1 MADETKATPP
11 SIKLW
16 NEHLVLKWIRQK
28 RRASRAE
35 IAKELELS
43 SPTASN
49 IVDSLLKKG
58 LLRELGYVDA
68 GKTGGRRP
76 MLLEFNAR
84 AGYVVGVDLSG
95 SKIAVCLAD
104 LDGAVLARKTQKL
117 REASNEAESIATQIS
132 VITRELGMNTGVD
145 PALIKCVSVGI
156 PGITDISSGKVI
168 NAPNLGWYNLSFR
181 EILRTKL
188 DLPVYMDNDVNMAA
202 IGESRFGA
210 GTGKKNLLFVV
221 IGTGIGAG
229 VIVNGS
235 LYRGYHFSSGEIGY
249 MVLERNFL
257 GEDFDQHGFLESRAA
272 GPAFV
277 RGLEKEW
284 RFGSDPDPVR
294 DVPEKKGPVTVE
306 YVMAE
311 AGRGDPA
318 AVRVVEEIT
327 DYICMGVLNAVT
339 VLDPEMIVLGGG
351 VVRAG
356 GLLVERVRGVIERT
370 LPFAPEIRISA
381 LGDDAPLLGCVVAGL
396 EELEPY
402 LLIDSPEA
410 ARINVKLT

>member
-1 MADETKATPP
+1 MTDETKATPP

-28 RRASRAE
+28 HRASRAE

-58 LLRELGYVDA
+58 LLKELGYVDA
-68 GKTGGRRP
+68 GKNGGRRP

-104 LDGAVLARKTQKL
+104 LDGTVLGRKTQRL
-117 REASNEAESIATQIS
+117 REASNPAGSIAASIRA
-132 VITRELGMNTGVD
+132 ITRELSIDTGVD
-145 PALIKCVSVGI
+145 PAAIKCVSVGI
-156 PGITDISSGKVI
+156 PGITDISLGKVI
-168 NAPNLGWYNLSFR
+168 SAPNLGWYNLSFR
-181 EILRTKL
+181 EILRAEL
-188 DLPVYMDNDVNMAA
+188 GLPVYMDNDVNMAA
-202 IGESRFGA
+202 IGESRYGA
-210 GTGKKNLLFVV
+210 GVGKKDLLFVV

-235 LYRGYHFSSGEIGY
+235 LYRGYHSSSGEIGY
-249 MVLERNFL
+249 MVLDRSFL
-257 GEDFDQHGFLESRAA
+257 GDNFDHHGFLESRAA
-272 GPAFV
+272 GPAFG
-277 RGLEKEW
+277 RGLEKE
-284 RFGSDPDPVR
+284 RRHGPGPGPLGDA
-294 DVPEKKGPVTVE
+294 PEKTGPITAK
-306 YVMAE
+306 YVLAAAE
-311 AGRGDPA
+311 RGDPA

-339 VLDPEMIVLGGG
+339 VLDPEMIVLGGE

-356 GLLVERVRGVIERT
+356 EPLVERIRSVIGRT
-370 LPFAPEIRISA
+370 LPFAPEIRTSA
-381 LGDDAPLLGCVVAGL
+381 LGEDAPLLGCVVAGL
-396 EELEPY
+396 EEVEPY
-402 LLIDSPEA
+402 LLVDSPEA
-410 ARINVKLT
+410 TRINIKLT